1 MILLLFNQELTC
13 RVLTAFKKIAK
24 QFQKDKAIQNI
35 RSIPAACSNCVTQE
49 KRVELQQHGSNTQM
63 QLRKACFI
71 LGVGA
76 K

>member
-13 RVLTAFKKIAK
+13 RDLTALKKIPK

-35 RSIPAACSNCVTQE
+35 GSIPAARSNCVTRE
-49 KRVELQQHGSNTQM
+49 KRVELQQYGSNTQM
-63 QLRKACFI
+63 QLRKVCFI